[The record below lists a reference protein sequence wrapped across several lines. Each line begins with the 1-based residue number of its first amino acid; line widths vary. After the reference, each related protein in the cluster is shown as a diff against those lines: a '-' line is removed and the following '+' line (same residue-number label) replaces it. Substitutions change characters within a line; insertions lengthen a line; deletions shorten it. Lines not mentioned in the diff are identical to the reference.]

1 MANESAAV
9 VAKVQ
14 EIIDLQIFFLIK
26 IIVFSS
32 LYFSLIFYYSFGNF
46 YRISFFLTHIAANTF
61 GLKRKK
67 NGESGYRSQYLPHAK
82 RALYHLS

>member
-14 EIIDLQIFFLIK
+14 ELIEVQIFFLIK

-32 LYFSLIFYYSFGNF
+32 LYFSLIFYHSFGNF

-67 NGESGYRSQYLPHAK
+67 NRESGYHGFYDVGSIASVYF
-82 RALYHLS
+82 

>member
-14 EIIDLQIFFLIK
+14 EIIDVQIFFLIK
-26 IIVFSS
+26 ITVFCS
-32 LYFSLIFYYSFGNF
+32 LYFSLIFYHSFRNF
-46 YRISFFLTHIAANTF
+46 YRISFFLIHIAAKTF
-61 GLKRKK
+61 RLKEKK
-67 NGESGYRSQYLPHAK
+67 NVESGYRSQYLPHAK